1 MVADTSALMAI
12 LQGEAEAS
20 IFLELLDR
28 ATVRL
33 VSAVSVLESGLLAET
48 RKGELGG
55 IELDSLLRE
64 LDLAVVAFDGEQAE
78 IARSAFR
85 RFGKGRHPA
94 GLNFGDCAAYALAR
108 ASGEPLLFKG
118 EDFAQTDVANVATR

>member
-118 EDFAQTDVANVATR
+118 DDFAQTDVANVATR